1 MGKRMQEKPT
11 INLGLEGIYFG
22 ESRIAMIDGIN
33 GRLYYCGYSIESLAE
48 NSTYEETCYLI
59 LHGRLPKGEELEKFS
74 AMMKESRD
82 IPQNILDL
90 IKDMAK
96 TAMPMDIL
104 RTAMS
109 ALPAY
114 QKKQSGN
121 PDEENFAE
129 SINIISKSTS
139 IIAAIER
146 IRKGLDYIKPDH
158 SLGHAANFLYMLKGT
173 APDSKHARILDIMM
187 ILHAEHG
194 SNASTF
200 TAIAAASTLSDLYS
214 AIVAGICA
222 LKGPLHGGAD
232 EASLSM
238 LYAIGEPENTSTYI
252 EDALSGKKRIMGFGH
267 RIYKNYDPRARIIK
281 KYLEELE
288 GDADE
293 KIRKLA
299 KIEMEAEKIMI
310 ERLGKQKGIWPNVDF
325 FSGPVYLSLGIPKE
339 IFTPLFAA
347 SRSVGWCAH
356 VIEYWK
362 NNRLIRPL
370 DYYSGE
376 IDLEYKLISE
386 R

>member
-1 MGKRMQEKPT
+1 MQEKPK
-11 INLGLEGIYFG
+11 INLGLEGVYFT

-33 GRLYYCGYSIESLAE
+33 GRLYYCGYPIASLAE

-59 LHGRLPKGEELEKFS
+59 LHGRLPKTEELEKFS
-74 AMMKESRD
+74 AMMKESRE
-82 IPQNILDL
+82 IPQNVLNL
-90 IKDMAK
+90 IKDMAN
-96 TAMPMDIL
+96 TTVPMDIL
-104 RTAMS
+104 RTAIS

-114 QKKQSGN
+114 QKKRYEDQ
-121 PDEENFAE
+121 DEENFAE

-146 IRKGLDYIKPDH
+146 FRKGLDYIKPDS
-158 SLGHAANFLYMLKGT
+158 SLGHAANFLYMLKG
-173 APDSKHARILDIMM
+173 AQPDSKHARILDIMM

-232 EASLSM
+232 EASLRM
-238 LYAIGEPENTSTYI
+238 LYAIGEPENTSKYI

-325 FSGPVYLSLGIPKE
+325 FSGPVYLSLGIPQE

-362 NNRLIRPL
+362 TNRLIRPL
-370 DYYSGE
+370 DYYTGE
-376 IDLEYKLISE
+376 IDLEYMPISK

>member
-1 MGKRMQEKPT
+1 MQEKPK
-11 INLGLEGIYFG
+11 INLGLEGIYFT

-59 LHGRLPKGEELEKFS
+59 LHGKLPKKEELERFS
-74 AMMKESRD
+74 AMMKESRE
-82 IPQNILDL
+82 IPQNILSL

-96 TAMPMDIL
+96 TALPMDIL
-104 RTAMS
+104 RTAIS

-114 QKKQSGN
+114 QKKRYEDI
-121 PDEENFAE
+121 DEENFAE

-146 IRKGLDYIKPDH
+146 FRKGLDYIKPDS

-173 APDSKHARILDIMM
+173 PPDSKHARILDIMM

-232 EASLSM
+232 EASLRM
-238 LYAIGEPENTSTYI
+238 LYAIGEPENTSKYI

-288 GDADE
+288 GDSDE

-325 FSGPVYLSLGIPKE
+325 FSGPVYLSLGISQE

-362 NNRLIRPL
+362 TNRLIRPL
-370 DYYSGE
+370 DYYTGE
-376 IDLEYKLISE
+376 IDLEYMPISK

>member
-1 MGKRMQEKPT
+1 MQEKPK
-11 INLGLEGIYFG
+11 INLGLEGIYFT

-33 GRLYYCGYSIESLAE
+33 GRLYYCGYPIASLAE

-59 LHGRLPKGEELEKFS
+59 LHGRLPKTEELEKFS
-74 AMMKESRD
+74 AMMKESRE
-82 IPQNILDL
+82 IPQNVLSL

-96 TAMPMDIL
+96 TAVPMDIL
-104 RTAMS
+104 RTAIS

-114 QKKQSGN
+114 QKKRYEN

-146 IRKGLDYIKPDH
+146 FRKGLDYIKPDS
-158 SLGHAANFLYMLKGT
+158 SLGHAANFLYMLKG
-173 APDSKHARILDIMM
+173 AQPDSKHARILDIMM

-232 EASLSM
+232 EASLRM
-238 LYAIGEPENTSTYI
+238 LYAIGEPENTSKYI

-325 FSGPVYLSLGIPKE
+325 FSGPVYLSLGIPQE

-356 VIEYWK
+356 VREYLK
-362 NNRLIRPL
+362 TNRLIRPL
-370 DYYSGE
+370 DYYTGE
-376 IDLEYKLISE
+376 IDLEYIPISK

>member
-1 MGKRMQEKPT
+1 MQEKPK
-11 INLGLEGIYFG
+11 INLGLEGIYFT

-33 GRLYYCGYSIESLAE
+33 GRLYYCGYSIASLAE

-59 LHGRLPKGEELEKFS
+59 LHGRLPKTEELKKFS
-74 AMMKESRD
+74 AMMKESRE
-82 IPQNILDL
+82 IPQNVLSL

-96 TAMPMDIL
+96 TAVPMDIL
-104 RTAMS
+104 RTAIS

-114 QKKQSGN
+114 QKKRYED

-146 IRKGLDYIKPDH
+146 FRKGLDYIKPDS
-158 SLGHAANFLYMLKGT
+158 SLGHAANFLYMLKG
-173 APDSKHARILDIMM
+173 AQPDSKHARILDIMM

-232 EASLSM
+232 EASLRM
-238 LYAIGEPENTSTYI
+238 LYAIGEPENTSKYI

-325 FSGPVYLSLGIPKE
+325 FSGPVYLSLGISQE

-362 NNRLIRPL
+362 TNRLIRPL
-370 DYYSGE
+370 DYYTGE
-376 IDLEYKLISE
+376 IDMEYTPISE

>member
-1 MGKRMQEKPT
+1 MQEKPK
-11 INLGLEGIYFG
+11 INLGLEGIYFT

-59 LHGRLPKGEELEKFS
+59 LHGKLPKKEELERFS
-74 AMMKESRD
+74 AMMKESRE
-82 IPQNILDL
+82 IPQNILSL

-96 TAMPMDIL
+96 TALPMDIL
-104 RTAMS
+104 RTAIS

-114 QKKQSGN
+114 QKKRYEDI
-121 PDEENFAE
+121 DEENFAE

-146 IRKGLDYIKPDH
+146 FRKGLDYIKPDS
-158 SLGHAANFLYMLKGT
+158 SLGHAANFLYMLKG
-173 APDSKHARILDIMM
+173 AQPDSKHARILDIMM

-232 EASLSM
+232 EASLRM
-238 LYAIGEPENTSTYI
+238 LYAIGEPENTSKYI

-325 FSGPVYLSLGIPKE
+325 FSGPVYLSLGIPQE

-362 NNRLIRPL
+362 TNRLIRPL
-370 DYYSGE
+370 DYYTGE
-376 IDLEYKLISE
+376 IDLEYMPISK

>member
-1 MGKRMQEKPT
+1 MQEKPK
-11 INLGLEGIYFG
+11 INLGLEGIYFT

-59 LHGRLPKGEELEKFS
+59 LHGKLPKKEELERFS
-74 AMMKESRD
+74 AMMKESRE
-82 IPQNILDL
+82 IPQNILSL

-96 TAMPMDIL
+96 TALPMDIL
-104 RTAMS
+104 RTAIS

-114 QKKQSGN
+114 QKKRYEDI
-121 PDEENFAE
+121 DEENFAE

-146 IRKGLDYIKPDH
+146 FRKGLDYIKPDS

-173 APDSKHARILDIMM
+173 PPDSKHARILDIMM

-232 EASLSM
+232 EASLRM
-238 LYAIGEPENTSTYI
+238 LYAIGEPENTSKYI

-288 GDADE
+288 GDSDE

-325 FSGPVYLSLGIPKE
+325 FSGPVYLSLGISQE

-362 NNRLIRPL
+362 TNRLIRPL
-370 DYYSGE
+370 DYYTGE
-376 IDLEYKLISE
+376 IDMEYTPISE

>member
-1 MGKRMQEKPT
+1 MQEKPK
-11 INLGLEGIYFG
+11 INLGLEGVYFS

-33 GRLYYCGYSIESLAE
+33 GRLYYCGYSIASLAE

-59 LHGRLPKGEELEKFS
+59 LHGRLPTEKELEKFS
-74 AMMKESRD
+74 AMMKSFRELPDGIIR
-82 IPQNILDL
+82 L
-90 IKDMAK
+90 IKEMAK
-96 TAMPMDIL
+96 NTVPMDTL
-104 RTAMS
+104 RTAIS

-114 QKKQSGN
+114 QSSKYEN
-121 PDEENFAE
+121 PEEENFAE
-129 SINIISKSTS
+129 SVNIISKSTS

-146 IRKGLDYIKPDH
+146 FRNGLDYIRPDT
-158 SLGHAANFLYMLKGT
+158 SLGHAANFLYMLKGSI
-173 APDSKHARILDIMM
+173 PDERHSKILDVMM

-200 TAIAAASTLSDLYS
+200 TSIAAASTLSDLYS
-214 AIVAGICA
+214 AITAGISA

-232 EASLSM
+232 EAALRM
-238 LYAIGEPENTSTYI
+238 LYAIGEPENTAKYI
-252 EDALSGKKRIMGFGH
+252 DDALSGKKRIMGFGH
-267 RIYKNYDPRARIIK
+267 RIYKTYDPRARIIK

-288 GDADE
+288 SDANAE
-293 KIRKLA
+293 VRKLA

-310 ERLGKQKGIWPNVDF
+310 DRLGKQKGIWPNVDF
-325 FSGPVYLSLGIPKE
+325 FSGPVYISLGISKE

-370 DYYSGE
+370 DYYTGE
-376 IDLEYKLISE
+376 TDLEYSSISE
-386 R
+386 RG